1 MTSLHVLLMEC
12 HTRLYYTIFSAAVQ
26 PHCHT
31 VSSPSPSH
39 MYPTQCCSG
48 GIVLSSYNR
57 LIPNNAIIF
66 DNGIAEDTNVGD
78 ILPPDNSSSVAVIDC
93 STDNSTQPLTWTDGA
108 GQTVPT
114 SPNLTVYQ
122 TTSGSSAAL
131 HIDTTDT
138 STFTNGRYQCDGGM
152 ARVVNIYINQE
163 GGEKE

>member
-1 MTSLHVLLMEC
+1 MYLYLLLSTTYEFPLLH
-12 HTRLYYTIFSAAVQ
+12 
-26 PHCHT
+26 P
-31 VSSPSPSH
+31 
-39 MYPTQCCSG
+39 G
-48 GIVLSSYNR
+48 GTVLSSYNR

-66 DNGIAEDTNVGD
+66 DSGTDEEANVGD

-93 STDNSTQPLTWTDGA
+93 STDNSSQPLTWTDGA

-152 ARVVNIYINQE
+152 VRGVNIYINRE
-163 GGEKE
+163 GGEKEWHWV

>member
-1 MTSLHVLLMEC
+1 M
-12 HTRLYYTIFSAAVQ
+12 
-26 PHCHT
+26 
-31 VSSPSPSH
+31 
-39 MYPTQCCSG
+39 
-48 GIVLSSYNR
+48 
-57 LIPNNAIIF
+57 
-66 DNGIAEDTNVGD
+66 GD

-93 STDNSTQPLTWTDGA
+93 STDNPTQPLTWTDGA

-163 GGEKE
+163 GGESGSQCHFTGCA